1 MKENEME
8 TKINQEIHTALK
20 QFEDR
25 YFIGGIINKQRV
37 IQDLYSYDSEL
48 IAAMLNSDLLK
59 ENFTM
64 QVADITIFQINNLIE
79 LFEADEFWK
88 DSYTKYSKSV

>member
-25 YFIGGIINKQRV
+25 YFIDGIVNKQRV
-37 IQDLYSYDSEL
+37 IQDLYNYDSEL

-64 QVADITIFQINNLIE
+64 QGADTTIFQINNLLEIHNIQQIQQV
-79 LFEADEFWK
+79 LNG
-88 DSYTKYSKSV
+88 Y